1 MHTPVPV
8 GAQQGLTHAAQMNG
22 TQTMYPSA
30 TSGPQTVILA
40 SQPSADYVT
49 NYNRGTNTCIGIIQI
64 CIGGGCIL
72 FQVCVP
78 KNVFH
83 FLCISYSFSEFTHR
97 MCRLCT
103 ACILLTSYISEQGRL
118 RNQSSFLIEI
128 H

>member
-49 NYNRGTNTCIGIIQI
+49 NYNRSTNTCIGIIQI
-64 CIGGGCIL
+64 CIGGGCML

-78 KNVFH
+78 KNIYLH
-83 FLCISYSFSEFTHR
+83 HSNSWQ
-97 MCRLCT
+97 
-103 ACILLTSYISEQGRL
+103 LLTVTQKFALVQNFCAQASKYFVCTFHQVDRSTWIKM
-118 RNQSSFLIEI
+118 
-128 H
+128 